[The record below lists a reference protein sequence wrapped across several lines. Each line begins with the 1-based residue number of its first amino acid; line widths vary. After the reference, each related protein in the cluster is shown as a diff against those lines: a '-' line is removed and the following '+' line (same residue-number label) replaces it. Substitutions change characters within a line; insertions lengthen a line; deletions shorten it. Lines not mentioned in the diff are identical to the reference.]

1 MKVIEGAQLEILNDA
16 FAGFQRA
23 SMRLEE
29 RYAALEH
36 RLEALN
42 NELAEKNRVLER
54 GRRMAAMGEMAANI
68 AHEIRNP
75 LGSMRIFADLLEREL
90 DGEHEKKRLAG
101 YITKGVN
108 DLDNILSNM
117 LLFASAPEPGLKEVD
132 LHELMEDCLVLSG
145 ARAGKAMEVRAEF
158 NGRARVMADG
168 PQLRQVFL
176 NLFLNA
182 VDAVDGKGTVIVSVK
197 DSAEEGFVDVIIRDN
212 GKGIPGEHIDR
223 IFDPFFSTKDRG
235 TGLGL
240 AIVNSIVSAHNGA
253 IDVDSAPGEG
263 TRFIIRLPAPGRG
276 VCGRGVD
283 G

>member
-1 MKVIEGAQLEILNDA
+1 MSVIDGAELEILNHA

-23 SMRLEE
+23 STRLEQ
-29 RYAALEH
+29 RYAALEA

-90 DGEHEKKRLAG
+90 AVDHEKARLAG

-117 LLFASAPEPGLKEVD
+117 LLFASAPVPGLKEVD
-132 LHELMEDCLVLSG
+132 LKEVVEDCLVLSG
-145 ARAGKAMEVRAEF
+145 LRAGAGMEVRAKF
-158 NGRARVMADG
+158 SNRARAMADG

-182 VDAVDGKGTVIVSVK
+182 IDAVDGKGTVEVSVR
-197 DSAEEGFVDVIIRDN
+197 DSEVEGFLEAVVGDD
-212 GKGIPGEHIDR
+212 GKGIAGEHMDR
-223 IFDPFFSTKDRG
+223 IFDPFFSTKGRG

-240 AIVNSIVSAHNGA
+240 AIVNSIVGAHNGA
-253 IDVDSAPGEG
+253 IDVESAAREG
-263 TRFIIRLPAPGRG
+263 TRVTIRLPAAAGGARVG
-276 VCGRGVD
+276 GLD

>member
-1 MKVIEGAQLEILNDA
+1 MNVIANVELEILNDA

-23 SMRLEE
+23 STRLEE
-29 RYAALEH
+29 RYAALET

-90 DGEHEKKRLAG
+90 AADYEKKRLAG

-117 LLFASAPEPGLKEVD
+117 LLFASAPLPGLKVVD
-132 LHELMEDCLVLSG
+132 LKDIVEDCLALSG
-145 ARAGKAMEVRAEF
+145 CRAGKDMDVRAEF
-158 NGRARVMADG
+158 SGGARVMADG
-168 PQLRQVFL
+168 PQLRQTFL

-182 VDAVDGKGTVIVSVK
+182 VDAVDGKGTVMVSVK
-197 DSAEEGFVDVIIRDN
+197 DSGAAGFVDVIIRDN
-212 GKGIPGEHIDR
+212 GKGISGEHIDR

-240 AIVNSIVSAHNGA
+240 AIVNSIVSAHNGT
-253 IDVDSAPGEG
+253 IDVDSTPGQG
-263 TRFIIRLPAPGRG
+263 TRFIIRLPAAPG
-276 VCGRGVD
+276 VCGRGVH